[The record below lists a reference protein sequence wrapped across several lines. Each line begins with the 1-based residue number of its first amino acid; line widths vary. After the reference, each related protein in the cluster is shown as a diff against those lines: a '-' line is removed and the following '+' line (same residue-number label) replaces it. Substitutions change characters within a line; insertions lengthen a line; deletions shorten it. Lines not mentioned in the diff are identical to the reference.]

1 MADLVWLHE
10 GALRRTHP
18 VFAAA
23 ASGTPAVFIWDESR
37 LTASHVGVK
46 RRLFIY
52 ETLAE
57 LAGDTALEIHAGRA
71 EEVLPRLA
79 AARGVSHPDAGKPG
93 SGDAGELAAVS
104 KGTPGVELT
113 LVEET
118 PFVTLANPP
127 DLAASSGIGTR
138 RRKARCARMA
148 ADRAGPAREEPREG
162 AGEGPGKG
170 PGERH

>member
-71 EEVLPRLA
+71 QEVLPRLA
-79 AARGVSHPDAGKPG
+79 AARGVSRILMPASPDPAVLA
-93 SGDAGELAAVS
+93 DFAAVS

-127 DLAASSGIGTR
+127 DLGR
-138 RRKARCARMA
+138 FFRYWNKAKK
-148 ADRAGPAREEPREG
+148 G
-162 AGEGPGKG
+162 ALRPHGG
-170 PGERH
+170 

>member
-23 ASGTPAVFIWDESR
+23 ARGASAVFIWDDSR

-79 AARGVSHPDAGKPG
+79 AARGVSRILMPASPDPAMLA
-93 SGDAGELAAVS
+93 SFAAVS

-113 LVEET
+113 VIEDT

-127 DLAASSGIGTR
+127 DLGR
-138 RRKARCARMA
+138 FFRYWNKAKK
-148 ADRAGPAREEPREG
+148 G
-162 AGEGPGKG
+162 ALRPHGG
-170 PGERH
+170 